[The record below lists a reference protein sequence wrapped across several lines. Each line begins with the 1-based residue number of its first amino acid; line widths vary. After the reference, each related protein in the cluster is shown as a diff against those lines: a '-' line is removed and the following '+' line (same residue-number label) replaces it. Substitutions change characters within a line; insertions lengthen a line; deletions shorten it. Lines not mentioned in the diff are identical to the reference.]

1 MLKKYAKKGIML
13 SMECVD
19 LATFTFATS
28 QIRSCL
34 LCKFISLGASFI
46 SFPSI
51 FRIFSQKK

>member
-1 MLKKYAKKGIML
+1 MQYAKKGITS

-19 LATFTFATS
+19 LATFTFAMC

-34 LCKFISLGASFI
+34 LCKFISLGASLI

-51 FRIFSQKK
+51 FRIVSQKK